1 MNPQRCGEIVELIHK
16 QFWNPE
22 ILGNTGT
29 VRGRPISKLVVK
41 YDRNA
46 YEETQPMEAG

>member
-1 MNPQRCGEIVELIHK
+1 MNPQRGSEIVELIHE

-29 VRGRPISKLVVK
+29 V
-41 YDRNA
+41 
-46 YEETQPMEAG
+46 